1 MLLVLGS
8 HVLIDLG
15 LLGLVIVEVDDCFRV
30 RRIGKLSLLANEW
43 IVLLAHGHEGGCG
56 WVDFVS
62 LVREG

>member
-43 IVLLAHGHEGGCG
+43 IVLLTHGH
-56 WVDFVS
+56 
-62 LVREG
+62 